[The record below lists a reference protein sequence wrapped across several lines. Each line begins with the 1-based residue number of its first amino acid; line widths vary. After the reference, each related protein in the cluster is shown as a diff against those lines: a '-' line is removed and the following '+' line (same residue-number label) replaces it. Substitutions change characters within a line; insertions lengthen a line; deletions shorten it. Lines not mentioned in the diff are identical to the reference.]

1 MTCATRALLPT
12 FVAQQYSGGPQR
24 TFRSLQAANA
34 HVAEGRQLRID
45 RVAEGK
51 TQITR
56 GWLDIEGDPLDSC
69 PVATK
74 NLVFCDM
81 LENCLNAVGAGC
93 FAYAAFG
100 HPLIWQT
107 DPVKGTMCE
116 AALRRKLTS
125 QGFKVKDA
133 PNDGSDRKTDG
144 TRLGKTSLAFDFQ
157 MKRGGR
163 FVKVE
168 AKMARLNWE
177 LPARWKATFQS
188 VNPKKHDV
196 LLLVLKGLDGLYIFE
211 SDSTLGS
218 IANNGKIIFQAR
230 EKLLPKA
237 IDSVL
242 KEMRGSNEEIGFV
255 SYKDDRYSDIF
266 DMCSE
271 TMKVHREYG
280 MPLLSLS
287 ASARGLMCER
297 LARMVLEALGETTGD
312 SQTTDFDF
320 IANTKSCEAKSALMT
335 FDKGRWSVRFCWIKQ
350 HLHQRL
356 IYIVLGLRHAYVM
369 EGRKGG
375 RKGGMEG
382 GWEEAGGGWR
392 SPAPEP
398 PRSPGGA
405 GGMPAGGLIT
415 TRRARPRR
423 RRRRARRTPWPVMN
437 SLA

>member
-1 MTCATRALLPT
+1 MSGEEEGGGAQTRGARAAPVRGAGARRVRARTAPVGGAGGNDARTRKKVAYLVSEMTCATRALLPT

-157 MKRGGR
+157 MKRGCDI
-163 FVKVE
+163 VK
-168 AKMARLNWE
+168 
-177 LPARWKATFQS
+177 P
-188 VNPKKHDV
+188 
-196 LLLVLKGLDGLYIFE
+196 
-211 SDSTLGS
+211 
-218 IANNGKIIFQAR
+218 
-230 EKLLPKA
+230 
-237 IDSVL
+237 
-242 KEMRGSNEEIGFV
+242 
-255 SYKDDRYSDIF
+255 
-266 DMCSE
+266 
-271 TMKVHREYG
+271 
-280 MPLLSLS
+280 
-287 ASARGLMCER
+287 
-297 LARMVLEALGETTGD
+297 
-312 SQTTDFDF
+312 
-320 IANTKSCEAKSALMT
+320 
-335 FDKGRWSVRFCWIKQ
+335 VRFT
-350 HLHQRL
+350 
-356 IYIVLGLRHAYVM
+356 
-369 EGRKGG
+369 
-375 RKGGMEG
+375 
-382 GWEEAGGGWR
+382 
-392 SPAPEP
+392 S
-398 PRSPGGA
+398 
-405 GGMPAGGLIT
+405 
-415 TRRARPRR
+415 
-423 RRRRARRTPWPVMN
+423 
-437 SLA
+437 